1 VTGTNSEQQQLRML
15 AVRRLWRGRRGVCVA
30 RLQSSSGTRASSP
43 VLLDSGDGD
52 PLDRSAVQGAVPV
65 LTLPFV
71 HRHLY
76 CRTVDTVIHLT
87 GLQCK
92 QQCLFSH
99 CHLFV
104 ISQFC
109 KVFISMN
116 VSFVLVKMWPS
127 VCNHRLDF
135 NAAFVGEN
143 LSRLTSPVSTYVAYL
158 DLRRPSWNQF

>member
-1 VTGTNSEQQQLRML
+1 MTGTNSEQQQLRVL
-15 AVRRLWRGRRGVCVA
+15 AVRRLWRGRRGVCVV

-43 VLLDSGDGD
+43 VLLDSD

-76 CRTVDTVIHLT
+76 CWTAIHLT
-87 GLQCK
+87 SLQCK
-92 QQCLFSH
+92 GQCLFSH
-99 CHLFV
+99 CQLFV

-127 VCNHRLDF
+127 VCNHPLDF
-135 NAAFVGEN
+135 NAAFVGKTCLDLRR
-143 LSRLTSPVSTYVAYL
+143 LSRLTSPVLEPVLT
-158 DLRRPSWNQF
+158 